1 MSNSAGPESCYRHPD
16 RPTWVLCQR
25 CGNPLCPAC
34 QNQAAVG
41 VQCDDCIQR
50 ERSWQKQVHGD
61 VRQAQGRSRR
71 PSRVQQLVRRPQG
84 VTLSII
90 VVTAAISLIA
100 MIVTPV
106 TNLLAFQG
114 EVAIFEPWRLVT
126 AALLHGGIMHLALNM
141 LALWMLG
148 PALEQAMGKLPF
160 IATYIV
166 TALAGSVAVPLL
178 GSNSWVVGASGAIF
192 GLFGVYI
199 GLQRV
204 VGKVDMSLL
213 VIVGI
218 NLAYGFF
225 VEGVAWQAHVGGLIA
240 GFIIGFGG
248 ALLAGKRTDGKRA
261 RGLWSAIGLTA
272 VVSLALW
279 GLWMF
284 IRL

>member
-225 VEGVAWQAHVGGLIA
+225 VSGVAWQAHVGGLIA

-261 RGLWSAIGLTA
+261 KGLWSAIGLTA

-279 GLWMF
+279 GVWLF

>member
-100 MIVTPV
+100 MIVSPI

-114 EVAIFEPWRLVT
+114 EVAIFQPWRLIT

-225 VEGVAWQAHVGGLIA
+225 VSGVAWQAHVGGLIA

>member
-100 MIVTPV
+100 MIVSPI

-114 EVAIFEPWRLVT
+114 EVAIFQPWRLIT

-225 VEGVAWQAHVGGLIA
+225 VSGVAWQAHVGGLIA

-261 RGLWSAIGLTA
+261 KGLWSAIGLTA

>member
-1 MSNSAGPESCYRHPD
+1 M
-16 RPTWVLCQR
+16 LCQR

-84 VTLSII
+84 VTLSIV

-100 MIVTPV
+100 MIVSPITD
-106 TNLLAFQG
+106 LLAFQG
-114 EVAIFEPWRLVT
+114 EVAIFQPWRLVT

-225 VEGVAWQAHVGGLIA
+225 VSGVAWQAHVGGLIA

>member
-84 VTLSII
+84 VTLSIV

-100 MIVTPV
+100 MIVSPITD
-106 TNLLAFQG
+106 LLAFQG
-114 EVAIFEPWRLVT
+114 EVAIFQPWRLIT

>member
-225 VEGVAWQAHVGGLIA
+225 VSGVAWQAHVGGLIA

>member
-100 MIVTPV
+100 MIVSPI

-114 EVAIFEPWRLVT
+114 EVAIFQPWRLIT

-225 VEGVAWQAHVGGLIA
+225 VSGVAWQAHVGGLIA

-261 RGLWSAIGLTA
+261 KGLWSAIGLTA

-279 GLWMF
+279 GVWLF

>member
-1 MSNSAGPESCYRHPD
+1 M
-16 RPTWVLCQR
+16 
-25 CGNPLCPAC
+25 
-34 QNQAAVG
+34 
-41 VQCDDCIQR
+41 QCDDCIQR

-84 VTLSII
+84 VTLSIV

-100 MIVTPV
+100 MIVSPITD
-106 TNLLAFQG
+106 LLAFQG
-114 EVAIFEPWRLVT
+114 EVAIFQPWRLIT

-225 VEGVAWQAHVGGLIA
+225 VSGVAWQAHVGGLIA

-261 RGLWSAIGLTA
+261 KGLWSAIGLTA

-279 GLWMF
+279 GLLMF

>member
-1 MSNSAGPESCYRHPD
+1 
-16 RPTWVLCQR
+16 
-25 CGNPLCPAC
+25 
-34 QNQAAVG
+34 
-41 VQCDDCIQR
+41 
-50 ERSWQKQVHGD
+50 
-61 VRQAQGRSRR
+61 
-71 PSRVQQLVRRPQG
+71 
-84 VTLSII
+84 
-90 VVTAAISLIA
+90 
-100 MIVTPV
+100 
-106 TNLLAFQG
+106 
-114 EVAIFEPWRLVT
+114 
-126 AALLHGGIMHLALNM
+126 MHLALNM

-225 VEGVAWQAHVGGLIA
+225 VSGVAWQAHVGGLIA

-261 RGLWSAIGLTA
+261 KGLWSAIGLTA

-279 GLWMF
+279 GVWLF

>member
-90 VVTAAISLIA
+90 VVTAAVSLIA

-160 IATYIV
+160 FVTYIV

-279 GLWMF
+279 GFWMF